1 MNVKRTLIHLAMVFV
16 FVAWLLANMVVSSV
30 PASGQSASP
39 IMTPGCL
46 PGPGG
51 QPWACRPTLEPT
63 PFDGSGLNTRMVY
76 LPLVGKQSTEQTG
89 E

>member
-1 MNVKRTLIHLAMVFV
+1 MSVKRTLVNLAFIFV
-16 FVAWLLANMVVSSV
+16 FAAWLLANMVVSYV

-63 PFDGSGLNTRMVY
+63 PFDGSVLNTWTVY
-76 LPLVGKQSTEQTG
+76 LPLVEK
-89 E
+89 